1 MGRPTDLSI
10 GSDRM
15 VMQAA
20 ADFLVGG
27 SNPGAANMAAPPPLA
42 STDQDLNRRPKN
54 LHLGALPFDR
64 SWVCHKCASPLLGA
78 FSAKTFDPSPAPP
91 PPPRKSGI

>member
-1 MGRPTDLSI
+1 
-10 GSDRM
+10 M

-27 SNPGAANMAAPPPLA
+27 PNPGAANT
-42 STDQDLNRRPKN
+42 TDQDSNRRPKI
-54 LHLGALPFDR
+54 LQLGALPFDR

-78 FSAKTFDPSPAPP
+78 FSAKTFDPPSKKCYLVLGVSGL
-91 PPPRKSGI
+91 RIKKSIGALSYWEKS